1 MSFFADPTLWA
12 GGLSLTVPIA
22 LAAIGGTF
30 CERGGVVNI
39 AMEGLMEI
47 GAFVAVV
54 VAAATNN
61 AWLGV
66 AGAVV
71 AGSLAATLIGWAALH
86 LKADQVITGMAVN
99 ALFTGL
105 TGAGGLTGFL
115 LAAIYGANGTPTTT
129 PQLPFWNNIPLLG
142 STSFLGQVLGGQSV
156 LFYIFVVIFI
166 VAQLVLFRTRWGL
179 RLRSVGEN
187 PWAADALGLKV
198 RALKW
203 QGVLISGALSG
214 LAGAYLSIGTLN
226 LYNTDMVA
234 GRGFIALAAVIVGGW
249 TPLGATAIALLFGI
263 LTSLTYQ
270 VQATTALPQNL
281 VLMAPYLL
289 TIVVLAVAARR
300 VRAPA
305 ADGAVFEPRQ

>member
-1 MSFFADPTLWA
+1 VSFLANPDLWA
-12 GGLSLTVPIA
+12 NALALTVPIA
-22 LAAIGGTF
+22 LAALGATF

-54 VAAATNN
+54 VAAVTGN
-61 AWLGV
+61 AWIGTL
-66 AGAVV
+66 GAVA
-71 AGSLAATLIGWAALH
+71 AGMAASALLGWTALH
-86 LKADQVITGMAVN
+86 MKSNQVITGMAVN

-115 LAAIYGANGTPTTT
+115 LVAVYGMQGTPTST
-129 PQLPFWNNIPLLG
+129 PQLPLWHIPVVNG
-142 STSFLGQVLGGQSV
+142 IPFLGQILSGQIS
-156 LFYIFVVIFI
+156 LFYVFVVLAV
-166 VAQLVLFRTRWGL
+166 VAHFALYRTRWGL

-187 PWAADALGLKV
+187 PWAADALGLRV

-203 QGVLISGALSG
+203 QGVLISGAMSG

-249 TPLGATAIALLFGI
+249 TPLGAVGVSLLFGV
-263 LTSLTYQ
+263 LTALTYQ
-270 VQATTALPQNL
+270 LQATTSLPQNL

-289 TIVVLAVAARR
+289 TVIVLAVAARR

>member
-1 MSFFADPTLWA
+1 MNFFADPTLWA

-47 GAFVAVV
+47 GAFIAVV
-54 VAAATNN
+54 VAAGTNS

-66 AGAVV
+66 VGAVV
-71 AGSLAATLIGWAALH
+71 AGSLAAALIGWAALH

-115 LAAIYGANGTPTTT
+115 LAALYGANGTPVST
-129 PQLPFWNNIPLLG
+129 PQLSIWNIPGL
-142 STSFLGQVLGGQSV
+142 SSVPFLGQVLSGQIS
-156 LFYIFVVIFI
+156 LFYVFVLIAI

-249 TPLGATAIALLFGI
+249 TPLGAVAIALLFGM
-263 LTSLTYQ
+263 LTSVTYQ
-270 VQATTALPQNL
+270 VQATTSLPQNL

-289 TIVVLAVAARR
+289 TVLVLAVAARR